1 MLENCSTLMLDMD
14 GTVLDLAYDNYMWLQ
29 HVPMTYAQRNNLSIE
44 TAKHKLY
51 SHMQET
57 RGSLDWYCLDYW
69 SEFLG
74 FDVVEL
80 HRVENHRIGFLP
92 GAEEFLAEVGR
103 RDIRVIMVTNSHLGT
118 LKLKDE
124 VTEVTRYFDHV
135 YSSHEFGE
143 PKESQI
149 FWQALR
155 EQEGFDPGTSLF
167 VDDSHAV
174 LESAKTYGIAMLV
187 NITQPDTSM
196 PEQDRRHF
204 AGVSDVGAM
213 L

>member
-1 MLENCSTLMLDMD
+1 MLDNCSTLMLDMD

-29 HVPMTYAQRNNLSIE
+29 QVPMTYARRNNLSVE
-44 TAKHKLY
+44 AAKHKLY

-57 RGSLDWYCLDYW
+57 RGSLNWYCLDYW

-80 HRVENHRIGFLP
+80 HRTENHRIGFLP
-92 GAEEFLAEVGR
+92 GAEDFLAEVSER
-103 RDIRVIMVTNSHLGT
+103 ETRVILVTNSHLDT

-124 VTEVTRYFDHV
+124 VTELTRHFDRV

-143 PKESQI
+143 PKESQA
-149 FWQALR
+149 FWRALR
-155 EQEGFDPGTSLF
+155 EEEGFDPEHSLF

-174 LESAKTYGIAMLV
+174 LESAETYGISMLV
-187 NITQPDTSM
+187 NVTRPDTSK

-204 AGVSDVGAM
+204 AGVAEVSSM